1 MTITTQQSKI
11 CPSCRGLTPPELQIK
26 RVSRSSGKQTISFRC
41 KACNE
46 KGKQNRVKKIAN
58 PYII

>member
-1 MTITTQQSKI
+1 MTVTTKQSKI

-46 KGKQNRVKKIAN
+46 KGKQSNNGAIKN
-58 PYII
+58 

>member
-1 MTITTQQSKI
+1 MTVTIQKSKI

-46 KGKQNRVKKIAN
+46 KGKQSKIGAIKN
-58 PYII
+58 Q